1 MTSRKTAIARQFNRS
16 ASGLYDTHA
25 HVQRTMADKLSEF
38 LIQQTNAEDPNKR
51 SMLEIG
57 CGTGILTE
65 ILVNRWPH
73 SSITALDIAPAMI
86 LAAEQRVLG
95 AANPGGSNDRPS
107 SDIHFLLADVEIW
120 AANTPASSFDLIV
133 SSACFQWLSQ
143 PQQTLN
149 YLYRLLRPGGIL
161 AFATFGPGTF
171 HELHTAFEEVYRAED
186 MEPQRH
192 GLSFQSAN
200 QWKDSLTTAG
210 FSDIQYKCMLLTEE
224 YPSPRDFLLSVKSLG
239 ASTSEAAISRNL
251 GSRRLFTSLY
261 KEYENRFSTPEGV
274 AATYDIVFIQASTTE

>member
-1 MTSRKTAIARQFNRS
+1 MISRKAAIARQFNRS
-16 ASGLYDTHA
+16 AAGLYDMHA
-25 HVQRTMADKLSEF
+25 HVQRTMADMLAEF
-38 LIQQTNAEDPNKR
+38 LMQQANIDDSNKLG
-51 SMLEIG
+51 MLEIG

-73 SSITALDIAPAMI
+73 SSITALDIAPAML

-95 AANPGGSNDRPS
+95 TANPVGSNDRPS
-107 SDIHFLLADVEIW
+107 SDIRFLLADVEKW
-120 AANTPASSFDLIV
+120 AAHTPASSFDLIV

-161 AFATFGPGTF
+161 AFATFGPRTF
-171 HELHTAFEEVYRAED
+171 HELHTAFEEVYRAKG
-186 MEPQRH
+186 MVAQRH
-192 GLSFQSAN
+192 GLTFQSAN
-200 QWKDSLTTAG
+200 QWKDSLTTTG
-210 FSDIQYKCMLLTEE
+210 FSNIQYKCKLLTEE
-224 YPSPRDFLLSVKSLG
+224 YASPRDFLLSVKALG
-239 ASTSEAAISRNL
+239 ASTSEAVISHSL

-274 AATYDIVFIQASTTE
+274 AATYDIVFIQASTPE

>member
-1 MTSRKTAIARQFNRS
+1 MISRKATIARQFNHS
-16 ASGLYDTHA
+16 AAGLYDTHA
-25 HVQRTMADKLSEF
+25 HVQRTMADMLAEF
-38 LIQQTNAEDPNKR
+38 LMQQTNADISNKL

-86 LAAEQRVLG
+86 LTAEQRVLST
-95 AANPGGSNDRPS
+95 ANPAGSNDRPS
-107 SDIHFLLADVEIW
+107 SDIHFLLADVEVW

-149 YLYRLLRPGGIL
+149 YLYRLLRPGGVL

-186 MEPQRH
+186 MMPQRH

-210 FSDIQYKCMLLTEE
+210 FSNIQYKCKLLTKE
-224 YPSPRDFLLSVKSLG
+224 YASPRDFLLSVKALG
-239 ASTSEAAISRNL
+239 ASTSEAVISGSL

-261 KEYENRFSTPEGV
+261 KEYEDRFSTPEGV
-274 AATYDIVFIQASTTE
+274 AATYDIILIQASTTE